1 MAKQKILGF
10 VKTEWLFVLALVG
23 LGSTSLYLRRVPV
36 YTRSDFQILYILF
49 VLFVVTTGLRE
60 HHVLARVARRL
71 EQGRGVAFK
80 LVLATFFFSMLVTN
94 DVALLTVVPLTM
106 LLRVRRKDWLVIL
119 EALAANAGSAL
130 SPFGNPQN
138 LFIYWHYQVPLGQF
152 VRVIAPFAVFFLVV
166 LMLAAWWLRIDG
178 QPVVWE
184 ETPFEPLTFSAY
196 FYLVAL
202 AVVALTVLRVLPL
215 ATGVFVLGYALWRDR
230 QSLKVDYAL
239 LLTFACFFGFTDNLQ
254 RMLATALAHPQHV
267 FLLAAGLSQV
277 ISNVPA
283 ALLLADFTHQWP
295 ALLWG
300 VSVGGFGSL
309 IGSLANLIAYR
320 GYLRETQGQVVR
332 FTLRF
337 HLLSYAAFF
346 LGVVLYWCLFVA

>member
-1 MAKQKILGF
+1 MAKQRILGF

-23 LGSTSLYLRRVPV
+23 LLGTSLALRRVPT
-36 YTRSDFQILYILF
+36 YTTSDLQILYILF

-60 HHVLARVARRL
+60 HRVLERVARRL
-71 EQGRGVAFK
+71 EKGQGVAFK

-94 DVALLTVVPLTM
+94 DVALLTLVPLTM
-106 LLRVRRKDWLVIL
+106 LLRVHRKDWLVIL

-152 VRVIAPFAVFFLVV
+152 VQVIAPFAGFFLVV
-166 LMLAAWWLRIDG
+166 LLLVAWVLHIDG
-178 QPVVWE
+178 QPTTLEVQS
-184 ETPFEPLTFSAY
+184 EPLNFSAY
-196 FYLVAL
+196 FYLAAL
-202 AVVALTVLRVLPL
+202 VVIALTVLRVLPL
-215 ATGVFVLGYALWRDR
+215 ATGIVVLAYALWKDR
-230 QSLKVDYAL
+230 ASLRVDYAL
-239 LLTFACFFGFTDNLQ
+239 LFTFACFFGFTDNLQ
-254 RMLATALAHPQHV
+254 IMLATALAHPQHV
-267 FLLAAGLSQV
+267 FLLSAVLSQV

-309 IGSLANLIAYR
+309 VGSLANLIAYR
-320 GYLRETQGQVVR
+320 GYLRETQGQVAR

-337 HLLSYAAFF
+337 HLLSYTAFF
-346 LGVVLYWCLFVA
+346 LGVALYWCLFIA